1 MLTKTTIAE
10 ITLAVDY
17 ERRNHKKIVF
27 IPTMGAL
34 HDGHLALIETA
45 QNLGD
50 IIIVSI
56 FVNKTQFNDP
66 NDFKNYPRQIENDL
80 ARLRNL
86 KVDYV
91 FLPSD
96 EELFEDE
103 ISNTIKVKNL
113 SDCLCGSTRPGHFDG
128 VALIITKMFN
138 IVKPHVA
145 IFGEKDFQQLAIIK
159 KLVHDFNFDVEIFSQ
174 ETVRETN
181 GLAMSSRNQRLSESG
196 IIKAAQLFNTLQEIK
211 NELLNNPQQLLEIL
225 AKKQQKLLESGF
237 EKIDYLEVRTAQ
249 DLKLVTIFDQ
259 KTPCRLF
266 AAAFI
271 EGVRLIDNIEL

>member
-34 HDGHLALIETA
+34 HDGHLALVETA

-96 EELFEDE
+96 EELFEEE
-103 ISNTIKVKNL
+103 ISNTITVKNL

-174 ETVRETN
+174 ETVRETS

-196 IIKAAQLFNTLQEIK
+196 IIKAARLFATLQEIK
-211 NELLNNPQQLLEIL
+211 NELHQSPQHLLEIL

-266 AAAFI
+266 VAAFI